1 MREEI
6 KVVILLN
13 GDKGSIGVMAKECDP
28 VLEVFEGGLQ
38 AALDR
43 VPALVEE
50 ASARWEEAP
59 RYPKCESEL
68 PSQKQKPPQ
77 QPARSSR
84 QHTGPREGDTARL
97 F

>member
-1 MREEI
+1 MREDI
-6 KVVILLN
+6 KVVIILK
-13 GDKGSIGVMAKECDP
+13 GERGSIGVMAKECDP
-28 VLEVFEGGLQ
+28 ALEIFEGGLQ

-50 ASARWEEAP
+50 ADARWAENP

-68 PSQKQKPPQ
+68 PSQKQPPA
-77 QPARSSR
+77 PVRSSSR
-84 QHTGPREGDTARL
+84 QPSASREGTMQSM